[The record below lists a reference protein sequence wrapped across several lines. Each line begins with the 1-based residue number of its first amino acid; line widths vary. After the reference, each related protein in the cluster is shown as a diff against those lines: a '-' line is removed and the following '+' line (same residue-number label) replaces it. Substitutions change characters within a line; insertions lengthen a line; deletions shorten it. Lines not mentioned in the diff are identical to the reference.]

1 MPRVRAPPAASAA
14 QPSPFKSPVKIPLN
28 DDKQE
33 KAKRLQSRQLFH
45 EAQMNSLKAAA
56 TPTRKRRSLAPDG
69 PNTPQDG
76 EDGVY
81 VGGAAVTP
89 MKRVPILANF
99 EEWMK
104 MATDNKIN
112 ATNSWNFALIDYFHD
127 MSLLKEGDGVNFQK
141 ASCTLDGCVKIYT
154 SRVDSVATETGKLLS
169 GLADSGNKKSRG
181 DEESGEGDEED
192 EEGEDGV
199 KKRAK
204 KKTTRSAEAT
214 LATSF
219 AQLQLKKMELEFA
232 VDPLFKKASAD
243 FDEGGAKGLLLNH
256 LCIDNTGRIVFDS
269 SDDAQQEL
277 LEDSRRD
284 SMDPDEKDEE
294 PAEATSHER
303 SDTQIESTPVDIAG
317 LGARFFPNLALLDS
331 QSICPSMETFELGS
345 GTGTLDLPFLKAA
358 EDWKKEQESKAASAN
373 DLDDARSGIVL
384 DDDNAM
390 GFDDDLGGFDLP
402 PDTGF
407 GEGGE
412 AWAREAN
419 IASQPRPHVIGPE
432 GDGEAGSDGEVV
444 GNFDGASAFYGVT
457 LVHRAAD
464 EQANILSYFDS
475 ALAKNWAGPEH
486 WKIKRVKDATKASS
500 APATSRR
507 KEKEPF
513 EIDFHSPMTQSL
525 ADLLYTSA
533 TSNATISLPKTQRR
547 SKTRN
552 LLPDDKHFNSRS
564 LLTLFLKPKARLGAR
579 RSAHT
584 SSSSSSTQPPAVG
597 DVDEAYWAQH
607 ANTPEPLPED
617 VLPGAYDADFFQDD
631 GLPAGAGADD
641 DNDDFA
647 DAHET
652 LAPAL
657 TDAATPSDGAA
668 FGAQLVAQSRRAR
681 PEYVQYAR
689 VAKKV
694 DVRRLKEE
702 MWRGLGM
709 GEDAEKV
716 RFHSRHSDGG
726 QELTRVPQTNSDISK
741 LPAPTQTD
749 GSLRFTDVVNNL
761 QHVYPKQQMADIS
774 TSFCFIALL
783 HLANEK
789 GLVITNGE
797 DFQELS
803 IRRDH
808 TAEIVAGSD

>member
-1 MPRVRAPPAASAA
+1 MPRVRAPAASAA

-33 KAKRLQSRQLFH
+33 KAKRLQSRQAFH
-45 EAQMNSLKAAA
+45 EAQMNSIKAAA
-56 TPTRKRRSLAPDG
+56 TPTRKRKSLGGEG
-69 PNTPQDG
+69 PSTPQDG
-76 EDGVY
+76 DQVF
-81 VGGAAVTP
+81 VGGNAVTP

-169 GLADSGNKKSRG
+169 GLADSGNKKSKG
-181 DEESGEGDEED
+181 DGEGEEGD
-192 EEGEDGV
+192 KEEEEGEDGV
-199 KKRAK
+199 KKRTK
-204 KKTTRSAEAT
+204 KKTSKTAEAT
-214 LATSF
+214 LASSF
-219 AQLQLKKMELEFA
+219 AQLQLKKMELEFS

-269 SDDAQQEL
+269 SDDAQEEL

-284 SMDPDEKDEE
+284 SMLSEGQDAKNKEFS
-294 PAEATSHER
+294 TRER
-303 SDTQIESTPVDIAG
+303 SDTQIDNSPVDIAS
-317 LGARFFPNLALLDS
+317 LGARFFPNLAALDN
-331 QSICPSMETFELGS
+331 QDICPSMKTFELGNS
-345 GTGTLDLPFLKAA
+345 AGGLDLPFLKAA
-358 EDWKKEQESKAASAN
+358 EDWKKEQESAAN
-373 DLDDARSGIVL
+373 DINDDARSGIVL
-384 DDDNAM
+384 DDDNAL

-412 AWAREAN
+412 VWAREAN
-419 IASQPRPHVIGPE
+419 IAVQSRPEAIQE
-432 GDGEAGSDGEVV
+432 DGEGSSEDGPV
-444 GNFDGASAFYGVT
+444 GGFDNKSSYGVT
-457 LVHRAAD
+457 LVHRPQD

-486 WKIKRVKDATKASS
+486 WKIRRVKDLSKPSP
-500 APATSRR
+500 APAKR

-513 EIDFHSPMTQSL
+513 EIDFLSPMTQSL
-525 ADLLYTSA
+525 ADVLYTPA
-533 TSNATISLPKTQRR
+533 TSNSTISLPKTQWR

-579 RSAHT
+579 RARSSAA
-584 SSSSSSTQPPAVG
+584 QPSPSA
-597 DVDEAYWAQH
+597 DVDEQYWANNDLN
-607 ANTPEPLPED
+607 APEPLPED
-617 VLPGAYDADFFQDD
+617 VLPGDYGADFFQDD
-631 GLPAGAGADD
+631 GLPMPGGAGG
-641 DNDDFA
+641 NDGDTFA
-647 DAHET
+647 DAVEE
-652 LAPAL
+652 LVP
-657 TDAATPSDGAA
+657 PMEEQGSQEGA
-668 FGAQLVAQSRRAR
+668 FGAQLIMQSRRSR

-689 VAKKV
+689 VATKV

-709 GEDAEKV
+709 EKP
-716 RFHSRHSDGG
+716 SAN
-726 QELTRVPQTNSDISK
+726 ENSNQ
-741 LPAPTQTD
+741 PPPPTAPTSED
-749 GSLRFTDVVNNL
+749 GTLKFTEVMNNL
-761 QHVYPKQQMADIS
+761 QHVYPKQQMQDIS
-774 TSFCFIALL
+774 TSYCFIALL
-783 HLANEK
+783 HLANER
-789 GLVITNGE
+789 GLVIENGE
-797 DFQELS
+797 GFQELS

-808 TAEIVAGSD
+808 TAEITGE

>member
-14 QPSPFKSPVKIPLN
+14 QPSPFKSPVKTIRIPLN

-56 TPTRKRRSLAPDG
+56 TPTRKRRSMGPDG
-69 PNTPQDG
+69 PSTPQDG
-76 EDGVY
+76 ADGMY

-89 MKRVPILANF
+89 MKRVPLLANF

-169 GLADSGNKKSRG
+169 GLADSGNKKSKG
-181 DEESGEGDEED
+181 DEEGGEGDEEE

-199 KKRAK
+199 KRRTK
-204 KKTTRSAEAT
+204 KKTSRSAEAT
-214 LATSF
+214 LAASF
-219 AQLQLKKMELEFA
+219 AQLQLKKMEMEFA

-284 SMDPDEKDEE
+284 SMVGDDKDQTATE
-294 PAEATSHER
+294 PAQRER
-303 SDTQIESTPVDIAG
+303 TETQIESTPVDIAG
-317 LGARFFPNLALLDS
+317 LGARFFPNLSILDT
-331 QSICPSMETFELGS
+331 QSICPSMQTFELGAGS
-345 GTGTLDLPFLKAA
+345 GSLDLPFLKAA

-390 GFDDDLGGFDLP
+390 GFDDDLNGFDLP
-402 PDTGF
+402 AGTGF

-412 AWAREAN
+412 AWAQEAN
-419 IASQPRPHVIGPE
+419 IASQPRPHTLGPE
-432 GDGEAGSDGEVV
+432 GDGETGSDGEVV
-444 GNFDGASAFYGVT
+444 GAFDGAGKSYGVT

-486 WKIKRVKDATKASS
+486 WKIKRVKDATKPSTTT
-500 APATSRR
+500 PAARK

-513 EIDFHSPMTQSL
+513 EIDFMAPMSQSL
-525 ADLLYTSA
+525 ADLLYTPA
-533 TSNATISLPKTQRR
+533 ASNAVISLPKTQRR

-579 RSAHT
+579 RSARMT
-584 SSSSSSTQPPAVG
+584 DAPLPPAG
-597 DVDEAYWAQH
+597 EVDEAYWANN
-607 ANTPEPLPED
+607 ANIPEPLPED

-631 GLPAGAGADD
+631 GLSPPGAADD

-652 LAPAL
+652 LAPPLMDQAM
-657 TDAATPSDGAA
+657 PSDGAA

-709 GEDAEKV
+709 EAIDEVDKTSNDAARKV
-716 RFHSRHSDGG
+716 
-726 QELTRVPQTNSDISK
+726 QV
-741 LPAPTQTD
+741 APTQSEGT
-749 GSLRFTDVVNNL
+749 LKFTDVVNNL
-761 QHVYPKQQMADIS
+761 QSVYNKEQMADIS
-774 TSFCFIALL
+774 TSFCFISLL

-789 GLVITNGE
+789 GLIISSEEG
-797 DFQELS
+797 FQELS

-808 TAEIVAGSD
+808 SAEIVVE